1 MTQFTEQPGPR
12 VPLPSNALGLFSLF
26 FDDVLVDFIV
36 EETNRY
42 SKQTLEGTNKEWSTD
57 AAEIRA
63 YMGFTILMGINH
75 LPEIRD
81 YWSTNDYLHYSPIA
95 DRISR
100 DRFEQIT
107 RYLHFTDNTSLPKR
121 GEEGYSRLQK
131 VDPVIHHLKQ
141 KFQSVYYPH
150 CEVSIDEAMIPFKGR
165 SSMKQYL
172 PLKPV
177 KRGFKVWA
185 MADATNGYL
194 CDFDVYTGATAGRV
208 TALGEKVVLT
218 LSKAIKGR
226 HHQLF
231 FDNYFTSLNL
241 LTTLLANGTYA
252 CGTIRTNR
260 KQYPAEISEE
270 VKKLSRGESVFRQC
284 GNLVAT
290 AWKDNKVVNIV
301 STLADPGDHTSVN
314 RRQKDGTQLTVP
326 CPQCVALYNRYM
338 GGVDLGDQLRG
349 SYNVRLKNRKNYKY
363 VFWFLFDV
371 AITNAFILHSF
382 DVSTSEMDHKSFRLI
397 LAQKLI
403 GDYLTRKRP
412 GRPRKRPRPTPHL
425 PSHSKSR
432 RCVYCRDVRS
442 PPQRKESVWTCTAC
456 DGHPQLCLTGRE
468 DGSDCFRLWHEQ

>member
-1 MTQFTEQPGPR
+1 MTPCSEQAGPR
-12 VPLPSNALGLFSLF
+12 VQLPSDPLGLFSLF
-26 FDDVLVDFIV
+26 FDDTLVDLIV

-42 SKQTLEGTNKEWSTD
+42 AEQTLQGTEEWSTD

-63 YMGFTILMGINH
+63 YMGFMILMGINH

-81 YWSTNDYLHYSPIA
+81 YWSTNEYLHYAPIA

-107 RYLHFTDNTSLPKR
+107 RFLHFTDDSLPSR
-121 GEEGYSRLQK
+121 GEEGFSRLQK
-131 VDPVIHHLKQ
+131 VDPVINHLKD
-141 KFQSVYYPH
+141 KFKSTYYPH

-185 MADATNGYL
+185 MADATNGYMY
-194 CDFDVYTGATAGRV
+194 DFNVYTGATAGRE

-218 LSKAIKGR
+218 LSDSIMGR

-231 FDNYFTSLNL
+231 FDNYFTSVNL
-241 LTTLLANGTYA
+241 LSTLLEKGTYA
-252 CGTIRTNR
+252 CGTICTNR
-260 KQYPAEISEE
+260 KQYPAEISE
-270 VKKLSRGESVFRQC
+270 VKKRSRGESVFRQC

-290 AWKDNKVVNIV
+290 AWKDNKVVNIA
-301 STLADPGDHTSVN
+301 STLADPQDHTTVN
-314 RRQKDGTQLTVP
+314 RRQKDGTQLAVQ
-326 CPQCVALYNRYM
+326 CPLCVALYNKYM

-349 SYNVRLKNRKNYKY
+349 SYHVRLKNRKNYKY
-363 VFWFLFDV
+363 IFCFLFDV
-371 AITNAFILHSF
+371 SITNAYILHSY
-382 DVSTSEMDHKSFRLI
+382 DVTTTALDHKSFRMM
-397 LAQKLI
+397 LAKQLI
-403 GDYLTRKRP
+403 GDYMSRKRP
-412 GRPRKRPRPTPHL
+412 GRPRKRSRPTPHL

-442 PPQRKESVWTCTAC
+442 PPRRKESVWICTAC
-456 DGHPQLCLTGRE
+456 EGHPQLCLTGRD